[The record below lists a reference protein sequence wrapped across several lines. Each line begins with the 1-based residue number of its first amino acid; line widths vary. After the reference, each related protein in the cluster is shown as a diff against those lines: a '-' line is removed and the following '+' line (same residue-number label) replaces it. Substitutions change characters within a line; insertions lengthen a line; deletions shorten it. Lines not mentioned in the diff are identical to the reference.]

1 MQLSD
6 ACVSI
11 RPRSP
16 WEALDLGTLLAR
28 RHAKLLMA
36 SWAAITLPIFGLIS
50 LLLWQ
55 HPSAALLL
63 FWWLKPL
70 YERLPL
76 HILSRALFGE
86 TPGFRE
92 SLKAFPGLLRS
103 QWFASL
109 TWRRLSTT
117 RSFDLPVQQL
127 EGLAGKARTQRLV
140 TLSLRNGRAASWLT
154 VVGVHLEGALWL
166 GLLGALYFLLPAQL
180 VQRWNWEDLLGLSGE
195 WLWLEHLSNLLYVLV
210 LIVWEPIYVAC
221 GFSLYLNRR
230 THLEAW
236 DIELA
241 FRRLRQRLLGALP
254 MLLLACSLL
263 LLPTQQLAWAA
274 PAPQAD
280 ETQPGPKSKRLLNQ
294 PMTSEAAR
302 ERIDALLDQPPFQ
315 HRETVT
321 RWRLGDG
328 DNEEKQPGALA
339 RLIERL
345 LQGGS
350 FRGDL
355 ERLAQILEVLLWTAL
370 ALLVALVLWRYR
382 EWLQTFG
389 GRMRLPNRRRM
400 EPPTQLFGLDVAPQ
414 SLPDDIA
421 GEAERLWQQD
431 PRAAL
436 ALLYRGLLCHLL
448 NDFQLPL
455 KAAHTEGEVLRQV
468 RDLQV
473 EPLSRFAE
481 QLTLHWQRQAYGHCT
496 AEVQVRDALCADWR
510 ALFAVRTR
518 P

>member
-1 MQLSD
+1 MQLSN
-6 ACVSI
+6 ASVSI

-28 RHAKLLMA
+28 RHGTLLMA
-36 SWAAITLPIFGLIS
+36 TWAAVTLPVFALIS
-50 LLLWQ
+50 VLLWQ
-55 HPSAALLL
+55 HPSVALLL

-86 TPGFRE
+86 TPNFRE

-109 TWRRLSTT
+109 TWRRLSMT

-127 EGLAGKARTQRLV
+127 EGLDGKARAQRLI
-140 TLSLRNGRAASWLT
+140 TLNLRNGRAASWLT

-166 GLLGALYFLLPAQL
+166 GLLGVLYFFLPAPL

-236 DIELA
+236 DVELA

-254 MLLLACSLL
+254 ALALACGLLLWPAHHE
-263 LLPTQQLAWAA
+263 AWAA
-274 PAPQAD
+274 PTAQPEEVQA
-280 ETQPGPKSKRLLNQ
+280 GPESKRLLNQ
-294 PMTSEAAR
+294 PLTSEAAH

-321 RWRLGDG
+321 RWRLGDA
-328 DNEEKQPGALA
+328 DDPQQPGALA

-350 FRGDL
+350 FWHGL
-355 ERLAQILEVLLWTAL
+355 ERLAQVLEVLLWAAV

-389 GRMRLPNRRRM
+389 GRVRLPNRRRT

-421 GEAERLWQQD
+421 TEAERLWPFD

-436 ALLYRGLLCHLL
+436 ALLYRGLLCRLL
-448 NDFQLPL
+448 HDFQLPL

-468 RDLQV
+468 HDLQL
-473 EPLSRFAE
+473 EPLARFAE
-481 QLTLHWQRQAYGHCT
+481 QLTAHWQRQAYGHDP
-496 AEVQVRDALCADWR
+496 ANEQVRDALCAGWR
-510 ALFAVRTR
+510 ALFAEGR
-518 P
+518 PS

>member
-6 ACVSI
+6 SSVSI

-28 RHAKLLMA
+28 RHAPLLMA
-36 SWAAITLPIFGLIS
+36 SWAAITLPVFGLIS

-55 HPSAALLL
+55 HPSLALLL

-70 YERLPL
+70 YERMPL
-76 HILSRALFGE
+76 HILSKALFGQ
-86 TPGFRE
+86 TPDFRE
-92 SLKAFPGLLRS
+92 SLKAFPRLLRP

-109 TWRRLSTT
+109 TWRRLSMT

-127 EGLAGKARTQRLV
+127 EGLDGKARRQRLI
-140 TLSLRNGRAASWLT
+140 TLNLRNGRAASWLT
-154 VVGVHLEGALWL
+154 IVGVHLEGALWL
-166 GLLGALYFLLPAQL
+166 GLLGVLYFLLPAQL

-195 WLWLEHLSNLLYVLV
+195 WLWFEHLSNLLYVLV

-241 FRRLRQRLLGALP
+241 FRRLRQRLLGAIP
-254 MLLLACSLL
+254 ALLLACSLL
-263 LLPTQQLAWAA
+263 LWPADDAAWAA
-274 PAPQAD
+274 PTSQPD
-280 ETQPGPKSKRLLNQ
+280 ELQLGPDDGRLLHQ
-294 PMTSEAAR
+294 PLTSEASR
-302 ERIDALLDQPPFQ
+302 QQIKELLDQPPFQ

-321 RWRLGDG
+321 RWRLGDA
-328 DNEEKQPGALA
+328 DDAQQPGALA

-350 FRGDL
+350 LWHGL
-355 ERLAQILEVLLWTAL
+355 ENLAQALEVLLWAVL
-370 ALLVALVLWRYR
+370 AALVALVLWRYR
-382 EWLQTFG
+382 DWLQTFG
-389 GRMRLPNRRRM
+389 GRVRLPRRRRS
-400 EPPTQLFGLDVAPQ
+400 PSPTQLFGLDVAPE
-414 SLPDDIA
+414 SLPSDIP
-421 GEAERLWQQD
+421 GEVERLWQHA

-436 ALLYRGLLCHLL
+436 ALLYRGLLSRLL
-448 NDFQLPL
+448 HDFQLPL
-455 KAAHTEGEVLRQV
+455 KAAYTEGEVLQHV
-468 RDLQV
+468 HQLQH
-473 EPLSRFAE
+473 EALSRFAE
-481 QLTLHWQRQAYGHCT
+481 HLTRHWQAQAYGHQP
-496 AEVQVRDALCADWR
+496 ASQAARDQLCGDWR
-510 ALFAVRTR
+510 ALFSREAK

>member
-6 ACVSI
+6 ASVSI

-28 RHAKLLMA
+28 RHAKLLMTT
-36 SWAAITLPIFGLIS
+36 WAAVTLPLFGLIS

-55 HPSAALLL
+55 HPSLALLL

-76 HILSRALFGE
+76 HILSKALFGE
-86 TPGFRE
+86 TPDFRE
-92 SLKAFPGLLRS
+92 SLQAFPGLLRP
-103 QWFASL
+103 QLLASL

-127 EGLAGKARTQRLV
+127 EGLDGKARKQRLL
-140 TLSLRNGRAASWLT
+140 TLSLRSGRAPSWLT

-166 GLLGALYFLLPAQL
+166 GLLGVLYFLLPAQL
-180 VQRWNWEDLLGLSGE
+180 VQRWNWEDLLGLSAE
-195 WLWLEHLSNLLYVLV
+195 WLWLEHVSNLLYALV

-241 FRRLRQRLLGALP
+241 FRRLRQRLLSAAP
-254 MLLLACSLL
+254 AVLLVCGLL
-263 LLPTQQLAWAA
+263 FWPAAHDAWAA
-274 PAPQAD
+274 APTAD
-280 ETQPGPKSKRLLNQ
+280 TAQQGPESERLLNQ
-294 PMTSEAAR
+294 PLTSETAR

-321 RWRLGDG
+321 RWRFGAQDSPQ
-328 DNEEKQPGALA
+328 EPGALA
-339 RLIERL
+339 RLLERL

-350 FRGDL
+350 LWESL
-355 ERLAQILEVLLWTAL
+355 ESLAQALEVLLWTAL
-370 ALLVALVLWRYR
+370 ALLVALLLWRYR
-382 EWLQTFG
+382 DWLQTFG
-389 GRMRLPNRRRM
+389 SRIQLPARRRQ
-400 EPPTQLFGLDVAPQ
+400 PAPAQLFGLDVAPE
-414 SLPDDIA
+414 SLPNDVA
-421 GEAERLWQQD
+421 SEAERLWQQD
-431 PRAAL
+431 PRASL
-436 ALLYRGLLCHLL
+436 ALLYRGLLSRLL
-448 NDFQLPL
+448 HDFQLPL
-455 KAAHTEGEVLRQV
+455 KAAHTEGEVLARVRQ
-468 RDLQV
+468 LQR

-481 QLTLHWQRQAYGHCT
+481 QLTQHWQHQAYGHRN
-496 AEVQVRDALCADWR
+496 AEDVVRDELCAGWR
-510 ALFAVRTR
+510 ALFAEESR

>member
-6 ACVSI
+6 ASVSI

-28 RHAKLLMA
+28 RHAKLLMTT
-36 SWAAITLPIFGLIS
+36 WAAVTLPLFGLIS

-55 HPSAALLL
+55 HPSLALLL

-76 HILSRALFGE
+76 HILSKALFGE
-86 TPGFRE
+86 TPDFRE
-92 SLKAFPGLLRS
+92 SLRAFPGLLRP
-103 QWFASL
+103 QLLASL

-127 EGLAGKARTQRLV
+127 EGLDGKARKQRLL
-140 TLSLRNGRAASWLT
+140 TLSLRSGRAPSWLT

-166 GLLGALYFLLPAQL
+166 GLLGVLYFLLPAQL
-180 VQRWNWEDLLGLSGE
+180 VQRWNWEDLLGLSAE
-195 WLWLEHLSNLLYVLV
+195 WLWLEHLSNLLYALV

-241 FRRLRQRLLGALP
+241 FRRLRQRLLSAAP
-254 MLLLACSLL
+254 AVLLACGLL
-263 LLPTQQLAWAA
+263 FWPAAHDAWAA
-274 PAPQAD
+274 APTAD
-280 ETQPGPKSKRLLNQ
+280 TAQQGPESERLLNQ
-294 PMTSEAAR
+294 PLTSETAR

-321 RWRLGDG
+321 RWRFGAQDSPQ
-328 DNEEKQPGALA
+328 EPGALA
-339 RLIERL
+339 RLLERL

-350 FRGDL
+350 LWESL
-355 ERLAQILEVLLWTAL
+355 ESLAQALEVLLWTAL
-370 ALLVALVLWRYR
+370 ALLVALLLWRYR
-382 EWLQTFG
+382 DWLQTFG
-389 GRMRLPNRRRM
+389 CRIQLPARRRQ
-400 EPPTQLFGLDVAPQ
+400 PAPAQLFGLDVAPE
-414 SLPDDIA
+414 SLPNDVA
-421 GEAERLWQQD
+421 SEAERLWQHD

-436 ALLYRGLLCHLL
+436 ALLYRGLLSRLL
-448 NDFQLPL
+448 HDFQLPL
-455 KAAHTEGEVLRQV
+455 KAAHTEGEVLARVRQ
-468 RDLQV
+468 LQR

-481 QLTLHWQRQAYGHCT
+481 QLTQHWQHQAYGHRN
-496 AEVQVRDALCADWR
+496 AEDVIRDELCAGWR
-510 ALFAVRTR
+510 TLFAEESR

>member
-6 ACVSI
+6 ASVSI

-28 RHAKLLMA
+28 RHAPLLMA
-36 SWAAITLPIFGLIS
+36 SWAAITLPVFGLIS

-55 HPSAALLL
+55 HPSLALLL

-70 YERLPL
+70 YERMPL
-76 HILSRALFGE
+76 HILSKALFGQ
-86 TPGFRE
+86 TPDFRE
-92 SLKAFPGLLRS
+92 SLKAFPGLLRP

-109 TWRRLSTT
+109 TWRRLSMT

-127 EGLAGKARTQRLV
+127 EGLDGKARRQRLI
-140 TLSLRNGRAASWLT
+140 TLNLRNGRAASWLT
-154 VVGVHLEGALWL
+154 IVGVHLEGALWL
-166 GLLGALYFLLPAQL
+166 GLLGVLYFLLPAQL

-195 WLWLEHLSNLLYVLV
+195 WLWFEHLSNLLYVLV

-241 FRRLRQRLLGALP
+241 FRRLRQRLLGAIP
-254 MLLLACSLL
+254 ALLLACSLL
-263 LLPTQQLAWAA
+263 LWPADHAAWAA
-274 PAPQAD
+274 PTSQPD
-280 ETQPGPKSKRLLNQ
+280 ELQLGPDDGRLLLQ
-294 PMTSEAAR
+294 PLTSEASR
-302 ERIDALLDQPPFQ
+302 QQIKELLDQPPFQ

-321 RWRLGDG
+321 RWRLGDAQ
-328 DNEEKQPGALA
+328 QPGALA

-350 FRGDL
+350 LWHGL
-355 ERLAQILEVLLWTAL
+355 ENLAQALEVLLWAVL
-370 ALLVALVLWRYR
+370 AALVALVLWRYR
-382 EWLQTFG
+382 DWLQTFG
-389 GRMRLPNRRRM
+389 GRVRLPRRRRS
-400 EPPTQLFGLDVAPQ
+400 PSPTQLFGLDVAPE
-414 SLPDDIA
+414 SLPSDIP
-421 GEAERLWQQD
+421 GEVERLWQHD

-436 ALLYRGLLCHLL
+436 ALLYRGLLSRLL
-448 NDFQLPL
+448 HDFQLPL
-455 KAAHTEGEVLRQV
+455 KAAYTEGEVLQHV
-468 RDLQV
+468 HQLQH
-473 EPLSRFAE
+473 EALSRFAE
-481 QLTLHWQRQAYGHCT
+481 HLTRHWQAQAYGHQPASQAT
-496 AEVQVRDALCADWR
+496 RDQLCGDWR
-510 ALFAVRTR
+510 ALFSREAK